1 MHQQASLPSSVPQF
15 FSSCAFL
22 FVATSF
28 QQQRRNKGQQ
38 NTDHAFKIATGA
50 VKVRLA
56 LLALAGVIVYVTCQK
71 SEAHC
76 WIGLAIGLLIAIIA
90 IRAPAAEGSALESS
104 EVVSNQVANQ
114 QSSKDQITQH

>member
-1 MHQQASLPSSVPQF
+1 M
-15 FSSCAFL
+15 
-22 FVATSF
+22 ATSF

-38 NTDHAFKIATGA
+38 NTDHAFKIVTGA

-71 SEAHC
+71 SEAHY
-76 WIGLAIGLLIAIIA
+76 WIGLAIALLIAIIA

-104 EVVSNQVANQ
+104 EIVSNQVANQ
-114 QSSKDQITQH
+114 QSSKEKITQH